1 MARILIVD
9 DIDTNIDLLEQI
21 LDEAHEVS
29 IARSGEEALESI
41 QKLRPDLILMDVA
54 LPGIN
59 GLEATRI
66 IKATPDL
73 ADIPVIAVTS
83 YAMRGDRAKALKTG
97 CDDYLT
103 KPIDED
109 LLLQTISLHLS
120 GLSK

>member
-1 MARILIVD
+1 MAKILIVD
-9 DIDTNIDLLEQI
+9 DVDTNIDLLEQI
-21 LDEAHEVS
+21 LDDVHEIS

-54 LPGIN
+54 LPGIS

-73 ADIPVIAVTS
+73 AAIPVIAVTS
-83 YAMRGDRAKALKTG
+83 YAMRGDHAKALKTG

-109 LLLQTISLHLS
+109 LLLQTIAEHLS
-120 GLSK
+120 GLSQ

>member
-21 LDEAHEVS
+21 LDEAHELS
-29 IARSGEEALESI
+29 IARSGEEALKSI
-41 QKLRPDLILMDVA
+41 QNRRPDLILMDVA
-54 LPGIN
+54 LPGIS

-73 ADIPVIAVTS
+73 SAIPVIAVTS

-109 LLLQTISLHLS
+109 LLLQTIAERLKSS
-120 GLSK
+120 TQ